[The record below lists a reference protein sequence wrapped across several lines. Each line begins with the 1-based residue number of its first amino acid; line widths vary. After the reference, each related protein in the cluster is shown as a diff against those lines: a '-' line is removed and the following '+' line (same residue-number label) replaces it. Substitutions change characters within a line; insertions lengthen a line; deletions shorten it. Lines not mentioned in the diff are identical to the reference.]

1 MKDYKE
7 LDVWQRAVSM
17 VGTIYRLVGSF
28 PQEERFGLIDQIK
41 RSAVSIPSNIAEG
54 AGRHGTKEF
63 AKYLAIACGSI
74 NELETQLIIAHRLG
88 FCLDDAAPLGELRII
103 RKQLNAL
110 IKSLRTASEKY

>member
-54 AGRHGTKEF
+54 AG
-63 AKYLAIACGSI
+63 
-74 NELETQLIIAHRLG
+74 
-88 FCLDDAAPLGELRII
+88 
-103 RKQLNAL
+103 
-110 IKSLRTASEKY
+110 